1 MTLPAQFLRIIF
13 FNPLG
18 WVYLVFAV
26 LPFVSSLISRHP
38 VPGANQLLFGGA
50 TCIGFLLAAA
60 IAGYCVSTKKYL

>member
-26 LPFVSSLISRHP
+26 LPFISGLMSRH
-38 VPGANQLLFGGA
+38 VISGANQLLYGGA
-50 TCIGFLLAAA
+50 TVVGFLLAAA